1 MATCHAHNLRHETP
15 ALRPYGIRVT
25 LKRDT
30 PFRKLLGE
38 DWQKVH
44 WYATA
49 AERDAA
55 LANMGSQPE
64 VYRIGDVADVHYE
77 KVENLAESRR
87 L

>member
-1 MATCHAHNLRHETP
+1 MRHP
-15 ALRPYGIRVT
+15 VAASRPYGIRIT
-25 LKRDT
+25 LKPDT

-38 DWQKVH
+38 DWQKLH

-55 LANMGSQPE
+55 LEHMVNEPR
-64 VYRIGDVADVHYE
+64 VYRIGDTADVVYE
-77 KVENLAESRR
+77 KIENLAESRR